1 MCADVENANCIT
13 ASINIIAAN
22 FFKINC
28 WFLALKVYPKDET
41 EKNNDVKISSSS
53 RSEKCTPKC
62 SLKEH
67 RSLEVQNVYSQ
78 KQWWCN
84 REETLA
90 IPREFQGRTKDLMP
104 VFVF

>member
-1 MCADVENANCIT
+1 MCADVNASLHHYIGIV
-13 ASINIIAAN
+13 AVN

-41 EKNNDVKISSSS
+41 GKNDDVEISSAS

-62 SLKEH
+62 SPNEH

-78 KQWWCN
+78 KQ
-84 REETLA
+84 
-90 IPREFQGRTKDLMP
+90 
-104 VFVF
+104 